1 MRSFIRTRIAYATSE
16 DAVLLERQTLEN
28 AIKEI
33 QEKANEAE
41 DMCIKTEGNKQPYL
55 EQIKKYYASI
65 TELRERIK
73 LIKQQ
78 IENNDTFQSELKQI
92 DAWLESE
99 EISFAEYDDT
109 IVRYL
114 IDSISVTDDQKL
126 LIRLKGGSIITEE
139 LYPKAA

>member
-1 MRSFIRTRIAYATSE
+1 ME
-16 DAVLLERQTLEN
+16 CQTLEN

-41 DMCIKTEGNKQPYL
+41 DMCIRTEGNKQPYM
-55 EQIKKYYASI
+55 EEIKKYYASI

-78 IENNDTFQSELKQI
+78 LESNDTFQSELKQI
-92 DAWLESE
+92 ESWLESE
-99 EISFAEYDDT
+99 DISFAEYDDS
-109 IVRYL
+109 IVRFL
-114 IDSISVTDDQKL
+114 IDRIRVTDDQKL
-126 LIRLKGGSIITEE
+126 LIELKGGTILTEE